1 MTTPNPT
8 VLIAEDDDQFR
19 TLLTRFL
26 QPHVTVLTAPNGE
39 EALATAKEKHPS
51 IVFTD
56 VLMPKK
62 SGVELLQELR
72 NDEITKDIPVI
83 ILLATAL
90 PADIKA
96 AQSLKADD
104 ILPKENVSRQAL
116 LDLIAKHV
124 K

>member
-1 MTTPNPT
+1 MSDPKRTI
-8 VLIAEDDDQFR
+8 LIAEDDDQFR

-26 QPHVTVLTAPNGE
+26 EPHYQVLAANNGE
-39 EALATAKEKHPS
+39 DALAMARKESPA
-51 IVFTD
+51 IVLTD

-72 NDEITKDIPVI
+72 ENETTKDIPVI
-83 ILLATAL
+83 ILLATAF

-96 AQSLKADD
+96 AQSLNASD
-104 ILPKENVSRQAL
+104 ILPKENVTRQTL
-116 LDLIAKHV
+116 LEIVEKYI